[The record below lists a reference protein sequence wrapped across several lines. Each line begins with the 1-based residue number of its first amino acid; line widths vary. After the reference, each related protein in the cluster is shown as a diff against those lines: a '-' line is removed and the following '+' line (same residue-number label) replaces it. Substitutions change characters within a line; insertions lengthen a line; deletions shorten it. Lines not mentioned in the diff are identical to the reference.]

1 MQLLVYLPYRCYIP
15 NLVKISSVVIEKKM
29 LMDDAHQH
37 IAIVHLSDTGDLKMS
52 LKIHL
57 KVKDDIRKEITKF
70 IHKLTSATT
79 LQLKEFAVVKIYKC
93 A

>member
-1 MQLLVYLPYRCYIP
+1 
-15 NLVKISSVVIEKKM
+15 
-29 LMDDAHQH
+29 MDDAHQL

-70 IHKLTSATT
+70 IY
-79 LQLKEFAVVKIYKC
+79 IN
-93 A
+93 